1 MFDTTKTV
9 REYALEIPAATRI
22 FEKLGIDYC
31 CGGGKSLADACAK
44 AGVAVEEVLGSLQTI
59 ARSEETFADEAWQIR
74 SQAELIA
81 HIVEKHH
88 AFTREELER
97 LDALLAKVCGVHGQN
112 HPELF
117 HIQEQFGKLRG
128 DLEPHMLKEERV
140 LFPYIVQMEEAA
152 VANQP
157 LPPPPFGTVRNPVRV
172 MMAEHDAAGY
182 ILGRMREAS
191 SDYTVPP
198 DGCISYQTLYSALTA
213 LEVDLHQHIHLEN
226 NILFPRAAEL
236 EDMSR
241 SSQRRITT
249 PQCQPHSSSTS

>member
-9 REYALEIPAATRI
+9 SEYALEIPAATRI

-44 AGVAVEEVLGSLQTI
+44 AGIAVEDVLGSLETG
-59 ARSEETFADEAWQIR
+59 ARSDEISTFKEWHSA

-97 LDALLAKVCGVHGQN
+97 LEALLAKVCGVHRQI

-117 HIQEQFGKLRG
+117 HLQDQFGKLRG

-140 LFPYIVQMEEAA
+140 LFPHIIRMEEAA
-152 VANQP
+152 AKNQP
-157 LPPPPFGTVRNPVRV
+157 LPAAPFGTVRNPVRV

-191 SDYTVPP
+191 SDYTAPA
-198 DGCISYQTLYSALTA
+198 DACISYKTLYSALVA
-213 LEVDLHQHIHLEN
+213 LEADLHQHIHLEN

-236 EDMSR
+236 EDVALLR
-241 SSQRRITT
+241 
-249 PQCQPHSSSTS
+249 

>member
-1 MFDTTKTV
+1 MLDTTKTV

-44 AGVAVEEVLGSLQTI
+44 AGIAVDEVLGSLKTD
-59 ARSEETFADEAWQIR
+59 ARSDEVFTVNEWQTA

-88 AFTREELER
+88 VFTREELER
-97 LDALLAKVCGVHGQN
+97 LEALLAKVCGVHGQN

-117 HIQEQFGKLRG
+117 HIQTQFGKLRA
-128 DLEPHMLKEERV
+128 DLEPHMLKEESV
-140 LFPYIVQMEEAA
+140 LFPFIVRMEEATA
-152 VANQP
+152 ANQP
-157 LPPPPFGTVRNPVRV
+157 LPAPPFGTVRNPVRV
-172 MMAEHDAAGY
+172 MMGEHDAAGY

-191 SDYTVPP
+191 SDYDVPA
-198 DGCISYQTLYSALTA
+198 DGCISYKTLYSALAA

-226 NILFPRAAEL
+226 NILFPRAADL
-236 EDMSR
+236 EDISR
-241 SSQRRITT
+241 SN
-249 PQCQPHSSSTS
+249 

>member
-1 MFDTTKTV
+1 MFQSKKTV

-31 CGGGKSLADACAK
+31 CGGHKSLADACAN
-44 AGVAVEEVLGSLQTI
+44 AGVAVDEVLGSLETS
-59 ARSEETFADEAWQIR
+59 ARSDETFADKEWHAT

-97 LDALLAKVCGVHGQN
+97 LEAIIATVCGVHGQN

-117 HIQEQFGKLRG
+117 HIQDQFGKLRA
-128 DLEPHMLKEERV
+128 DLEPHMLKEENV
-140 LFPYIVQMEEAA
+140 LFPYIIRMEEAA

-157 LPPPPFGTVRNPVRV
+157 LPAPPFGTVRNPVRV

-182 ILGRMREAS
+182 ILGRIREAS
-191 SDYTVPP
+191 SEFTVPA
-198 DGCISYQTLYSALTA
+198 DGCISYKTLYSALA
-213 LEVDLHQHIHLEN
+213 ELEVDLHQHIHLEN
-226 NILFPRAAEL
+226 NILFPRAVKQ
-236 EDMSR
+236 EDAASP
-241 SSQRRITT
+241 T
-249 PQCQPHSSSTS
+249 